1 MAGKSDD
8 MDSLFRRQDFS
19 QETDFLLRLQNRLR
33 GIASTMPWAFGEH
46 ELSDDFMEQVIAAR
60 SREKPVEQRNKLL
73 DKEEKIRKKH

>member
-19 QETDFLLRLQNRLR
+19 QETDFLLRLQHRLR
-33 GIASTMPWAFGEH
+33 EIPSTLPWAFGEH

-60 SREKPVEQRNKLL
+60 SREKQVEQRNKLL
-73 DKEEKIRKKH
+73 DKEEKNGN